1 MTSKIRTDPSGE
13 DALKLNSELLPALSR
28 IYSRDALIVTNPEGE
43 IAFWSEGAAHIF
55 GYSAEEMIGDTF
67 FRTVPAELQPEER
80 ELLQSLVAGTPRW
93 CEAARLR
100 KDGRRLNVSA
110 AATAFAGPSGSI
122 SGILRCEREMSART
136 DLDEA
141 ASRLAAIVE
150 SSDDAIVSKN
160 LDGIVTSWNQ
170 SACRLFGYTADEMI
184 GQPILKIIPEDL
196 YPEEAEI
203 LRKIRAGVRIEH
215 YQTRR
220 LRKDGQ
226 IVEVSITISP
236 IRDASGKIT
245 GSSKIA
251 RDISEQKKMER
262 HLLQTE
268 KLAAAGLMAANIAHD
283 INNPLDSVT
292 NLIYLARIGLS
303 EGNKARQY
311 LITAE
316 NELERVSRLARQ
328 ALGYYRD
335 PGTAVEIQLGA
346 LLEEVLRVHQSKLL
360 AANVAVDCIFT
371 DQRPLTANRDE
382 LTQIFSNLITNA
394 VEAMPNGGLLTIK
407 TREVGDKGI
416 EVLVRDCGIGIS
428 AENLARIFEPFFTTK
443 GNRGTGIG
451 LWVAQQLLQERGGS
465 ISIESKTEGADKG
478 TSVSVFIPF
487 NR

>member
-13 DALKLNSELLPALSR
+13 DALKLNRELLSVFSR
-28 IYSRDALIVTNPEGE
+28 FYREDALIITNPHGE
-43 IAFWSEGAAHIF
+43 IAFWSEGATQIF
-55 GYSAEEMIGDTF
+55 GYSTEEMMGDTF
-67 FRTVPAELQPEER
+67 FRTVPPELQPQER
-80 ELLQSLVAGTPRW
+80 ELLHGLVAGAPRW
-93 CEAARLR
+93 YEAARLS
-100 KDGRRLNVSA
+100 KDGRLLNVSA
-110 AATAFAGPSGSI
+110 AVSVLAGDSGSI
-122 SGILRCEREMSART
+122 SSVLRCEREVSAPT
-136 DLDEA
+136 EQDLA
-141 ASRLAAIVE
+141 VSRLAAIVE

-160 LDGIVTSWNQ
+160 IDGIVTSWNRA
-170 SACRLFGYTADEMI
+170 ACRLFGYTAEEMI

-220 LRKDGQ
+220 VKKDGEM
-226 IVEVSITISP
+226 VEVSITISP
-236 IRDASGKIT
+236 IRDGSGKIT

-268 KLAAAGLMAANIAHD
+268 KLAAAGLMAANIAHE

-303 EGNKARQY
+303 AGSKARQY

-316 NELERVSRLARQ
+316 NELERVSHLARQ

-335 PGTAVEIQLGA
+335 PGTAVEIHLGA

-360 AANVAVDCIFT
+360 AANVAVDCTFT
-371 DQRPLTANRDE
+371 DQRPLTASSDE
-382 LTQIFSNLITNA
+382 LRQIFSNLVTNA
-394 VEAMPNGGLLTIK
+394 IEAMPGGGLLKIK
-407 TREVGDKGI
+407 TREVEDKGI
-416 EVLVRDCGIGIS
+416 EVLVRDRGTGIS
-428 AENLARIFEPFFTTK
+428 AENLARVFEPFFTTK

-478 TSVSVFIPF
+478 TTVSVFLPF
-487 NR
+487 KK